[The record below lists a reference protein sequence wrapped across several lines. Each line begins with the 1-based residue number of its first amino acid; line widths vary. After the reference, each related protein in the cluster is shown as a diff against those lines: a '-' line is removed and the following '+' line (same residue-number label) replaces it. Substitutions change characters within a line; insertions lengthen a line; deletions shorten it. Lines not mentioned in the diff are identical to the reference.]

1 VSTNLRELLKDWP
14 RVYDGLCKRL
24 DDSRPL
30 RHGKRLF
37 LQDCYVDQ
45 RVADRMLELTGLY
58 EFYGKQ
64 YSSSLD
70 YYIDRY
76 LDVMWAEIEYG
87 FGEGLVVFVNPNSEL
102 SS

>member
-30 RHGKRLF
+30 RH
-37 LQDCYVDQ
+37 
-45 RVADRMLELTGLY
+45 ADRMLELTGLY